1 MLKFSISTNDI
12 DRDFIIRNTLKK
24 YHFQDTDKE
33 QLTFIYDEI
42 CNSCNPYA
50 VYRINHR
57 TTGVRY
63 IDESQTA
70 VCAITM
76 GRAMDDI
83 LEAYKDEKLLT
94 EAYMAECLAG
104 ELLLR
109 MYDIFNQEYSKFHRR
124 YVNRYVFLGDVIP
137 ITNMQTVLDD
147 IYDNQP
153 AENREIVANE
163 YGVLLPSKSVVFY
176 ALLTDNPKQIC
187 AGICASCGRSDC
199 EQKKAET
206 GMNSN
211 STILLNYGIHKILGD
226 KVVNDTKIDDI
237 KIKDMM
243 IDDNVND

>member
-12 DRDFIIRNTLKK
+12 DRDYILRNTIKK
-24 YHFQDTDKE
+24 YHFQDADKE

-50 VYRINHR
+50 IYRINHR

-70 VCAITM
+70 VCAITL

-83 LEAYKDEKLLT
+83 LEAYKEEKLLS

-124 YVNRYVFLGDVIP
+124 YVNRYVFPGDVIP
-137 ITNMQTVLDD
+137 LTSIQTVLED
-147 IYDNQP
+147 IYDNHP
-153 AENREIVANE
+153 LEDREIVANE

-187 AGICASCGRSDC
+187 AGICASCGRTDC
-199 EQKKAET
+199 EQGKALMVT
-206 GMNSN
+206 DSN
-211 STILLNYGIHKILGD
+211 STILLNYGIHKIMGD
-226 KVVNDTKIDDI
+226 KVVNDIKVNDI
-237 KIKDMM
+237 KA
-243 IDDNVND
+243 DDNSID